1 MGLMGGPIETYL
13 ERRETVGFRKGE
25 ARDEYAGKV
34 EGKLEYLRHVF
45 YFYITAPL
53 GRLCH
58 LLRDGG
64 PSPVFGDEPPS
75 PFKVPHCVDSRT
87 LLPSRYSPSAP
98 SPNASTTS
106 ITATAA
112 TGIRPLTGQ
121 PSKPRLTTV
130 VIGHERYP
138 AEVGRPR
145 GRTVD
150 ALSLLQAVQ
159 DITWSAAGDWLRVT
173 KTTSVHW
180 RTQQLSGIGRGANEP
195 SPRTFGYHIA

>member
-1 MGLMGGPIETYL
+1 MQGKNTLANLRGGLNTSDTFSIFYYCSAWALMPHTS
-13 ERRETVGFRKGE
+13 RWGF
-25 ARDEYAGKV
+25 
-34 EGKLEYLRHVF
+34 
-45 YFYITAPL
+45 
-53 GRLCH
+53 
-58 LLRDGG
+58 
-64 PSPVFGDEPPS
+64 SPVFGDEPPS
-75 PFKVPHCVDSRT
+75 SFKVPHCGDSRT
-87 LLPSRYSPSAP
+87 LSPSRYSPSAP

-159 DITWSAAGDWLRVT
+159 DITWRSAAGDWLRVT

-180 RTQQLSGIGRGANEP
+180 RTQQLSGVGRGAMSRALELLGI
-195 SPRTFGYHIA
+195 TLLEHH